1 MNFIETIKRDLSQE
15 RNLRGLR
22 GRVLV
27 DARAL
32 YALIETYE
40 TLDSQARVLYEG
52 SAGLELDHQLR
63 NTITALYHR
72 ERKNTETTLMTIMQ
86 TLLPLMERKEK
97 EARARLLILDSMD
110 TPPTEDKSQ

>member
-1 MNFIETIKRDLSQE
+1 MNFIETIKRDLSEE

-22 GRVLV
+22 GRVVV
-27 DARAL
+27 DGRAL
-32 YALIETYE
+32 CELVETYE
-40 TLDSQARVLYEG
+40 TLDSQARALYEG
-52 SAGLELDHQLR
+52 SAALELDHQLR

-97 EARARLLILDSMD
+97 EARARLCISNYIG
-110 TPPTEDKSQ
+110 TPPTEEPK